1 MPADTIIAV
10 VNEKGGTA
18 KTTTTV
24 NLAAALGELGQK
36 VLVVDLD
43 GQAAS
48 SRWMGVEEDN
58 RLADAI
64 VRGGG
69 LEPIPDVL
77 PGVSLAPASGK
88 LDSVSHELRPTQG
101 GQLRKVLTS
110 LKGYDFIFIDSPP
123 SLSNKLIGNALL
135 AATHVIVPVET
146 SILAL
151 DGLRILLATLDD
163 VRSGFGHEIVMG
175 GVLACRFDARTKLS
189 RLVLAELR
197 RALPGKVF
205 DTVVRE
211 NVRMRECPASGQSIL
226 SFAPD
231 SHAAEDYRT
240 LAKELLTQPNRWR
253 KPAADES
260 ESEDGR
266 SGMSFRVDSLRDNA
280 AARVR
285 ESARKPSFQSSKP
298 ETDET
303 DDVQSGEAAG
313 DEAEGASRWRTEETA
328 ESANPFDRPAQSPW
342 ELAEGAGSPAA
353 PAGPSAPAENAQGE
367 PAVPGTELTA
377 ETAKAAPEP
386 GEAAEPAPT
395 FGESVEP
402 ETAPVGSDGTSETPA
417 DQAPA
422 PAAEGQSAPGPQGDE
437 QDICAWLDKLSQAE
451 SRLKNVED
459 VQVVTE
465 EAPGT
470 IVGAHRDGP
479 PAAEPPAATAEEA
492 SVETPEPA
500 APPQMTVDAPEP
512 GPAAA
517 EAGVTEAEVTDAH
530 DAATADDAE
539 PESAAPTSDAPRS
552 EEDVDVDDCLSL
564 CSEGQEDAAAPPAS
578 ASSEGPFSRAGGSE
592 PGAPKDAMSEA
603 SQRQWQQLLEQARAA
618 REKVEPKGPAPDA
631 DGEKFPALRAFL
643 RQTLGEDAAK
653 GDGDRE
659 AEDHEDRNEETPEQ
673 DKNGGLGGLLG
684 KFVHPK

>member
-24 NLAAALGELGQK
+24 NLAASLGELGQK

-69 LEPIPDVL
+69 LEPIPDIL

-88 LDSVSHELRPTQG
+88 LDSVAHELRPTQG

-205 DTVVRE
+205 DTVIRE

-231 SHAAEDYRT
+231 SHAAEDYRA
-240 LAKELLTQPNRWR
+240 LAKELLTQPSRWR
-253 KPAADES
+253 NPAPGEAEG
-260 ESEDGR
+260 EDGEA
-266 SGMSFRVDSLRDNA
+266 SMGFRVESLRDNA

-285 ESARKPSFQSSKP
+285 ESSRKPGFQTP
-298 ETDET
+298 RPAPPAEVDDTTAEATEDE
-303 DDVQSGEAAG
+303 SAP
-313 DEAEGASRWRTEETA
+313 SRWRTGEDGQED
-328 ESANPFDRPAQSPW
+328 ANPFERPPQSPW
-342 ELAEGAGSPAA
+342 ELTEGTTSSAPSPASGDGEAASARDDDATGSPRPSPEAPTEPAEAGTAPTAA
-353 PAGPSAPAENAQGE
+353 SAPA
-367 PAVPGTELTA
+367 PTPDTESDS
-377 ETAKAAPEP
+377 
-386 GEAAEPAPT
+386 PT
-395 FGESVEP
+395 E
-402 ETAPVGSDGTSETPA
+402 
-417 DQAPA
+417 
-422 PAAEGQSAPGPQGDE
+422 E
-437 QDICAWLDKLSQAE
+437 QDICAWLDKLSQAKT
-451 SRLKNVED
+451 RLKDVEK
-459 VQVVTE
+459 VEVVRE
-465 EAPGT
+465 SEADGP
-470 IVGAHRDGP
+470 VVEARRDGP
-479 PAAEPPAATAEEA
+479 VPIEQPPEPQSEPEGTPPLDARQHESIPAPESPGQEASPVCEDAQASEAGAAETPQPGSARERSAPADSPGDETASEAAGEAAQPTPTGKQDASPGTGKTAEHVEA
-492 SVETPEPA
+492 
-500 APPQMTVDAPEP
+500 
-512 GPAAA
+512 
-517 EAGVTEAEVTDAH
+517 
-530 DAATADDAE
+530 
-539 PESAAPTSDAPRS
+539 
-552 EEDVDVDDCLSL
+552 DDCLSL
-564 CSEGQEDAAAPPAS
+564 CAGNDPGKQKDGASSSS
-578 ASSEGPFSRAGGSE
+578 ASSHGPFAR
-592 PGAPKDAMSEA
+592 GAKTEQADEESNPMKEA
-603 SQRQWQQLLEQARAA
+603 SDRQWQQLLEQARAA
-618 REKVEPKGPAPDA
+618 REQAKPRQPA
-631 DGEKFPALRAFL
+631 DGEKDGENFPALRAYL
-643 RQTLGEDAAK
+643 RRIQGESE
-653 GDGDRE
+653 DGKDPDKDDT
-659 AEDHEDRNEETPEQ
+659 ATNH
-673 DKNGGLGGLLG
+673 DKNRGLGGLLG
-684 KFVHPK
+684 KIVHPK